1 MYFIDNAII
10 NKVGFNAT
18 DNIGQLLEN
27 LVFIQLKRQ
36 HKEVYYHDNGVECD
50 FVVREDGHIIS
61 AFQVTRSLSDVKT
74 KQREING
81 LLSALNAY
89 NLMEGI
95 ILTADETEELI
106 IEGKK
111 INIYPIWKW
120 LLQG

>member
-1 MYFIDNAII
+1 MCIRDS
-10 NKVGFNAT
+10 
-18 DNIGQLLEN
+18 
-27 LVFIQLKRQ
+27 
-36 HKEVYYHDNGVECD
+36 
-50 FVVREDGHIIS
+50 IIS

-111 INIYPIWKW
+111 INICPIWKW